1 MTDKEA
7 IIDLYRREN
16 KAMVEKDIVTLN
28 QILAPTMQLTH
39 MTGYVQPKTEWID
52 QIQNEQ
58 MKYFSSV
65 KENIKDIKID
75 GNHASLIGQNKVKAS
90 IWGSGVATW
99 PLQMKVNFTKVD
111 GKWIISDQIAST
123 Y

>member
-16 KAMVEKDIVTLN
+16 KAMVDKDIVTLN
-28 QILAPTMQLTH
+28 QILEPTMQLTH
-39 MTGYVQPKTEWID
+39 MTGYVQPKLEWID
-52 QIQNEQ
+52 QIQNGQ

-65 KENIKDIKID
+65 EENIKDIKID

>member
-7 IIDLYRREN
+7 IIDLYRHEN
-16 KAMVEKDIVTLN
+16 KAMVDKDIVTLN
-28 QILAPTMQLTH
+28 QILEPTMQLTH
-39 MTGYVQPKTEWID
+39 MTGYVQPKLEWID
-52 QIQNEQ
+52 QIQNGQ

-65 KENIKDIKID
+65 EENIKDIKID

>member
-7 IIDLYRREN
+7 IIDLYRHEN
-16 KAMVEKDIVTLN
+16 KAMVDKDIVTLN

-39 MTGYVQPKTEWID
+39 MTGYVQPKLEWID
-52 QIQNEQ
+52 QIQNGQ

-65 KENIKDIKID
+65 EENIKDIKID

>member
-1 MTDKEA
+1 MTDKEE

-16 KAMVEKDIVTLN
+16 QAMVDKDIVTLK
-28 QILAPTMQLTH
+28 QILVPTMQLMH
-39 MTGYVQPKTEWID
+39 MTGYVQPKNEWLD
-52 QIQNEQ
+52 QIQNGQ

-65 KENIKDIKID
+65 EENIKDINIEK
-75 GNHASLIGQNKVKAS
+75 NHASLIGQNKVKAN

-99 PLQMKVNFTKVD
+99 RLQMKVNFIKVD
-111 GKWIISDQIAST
+111 GKWMISDQVAST